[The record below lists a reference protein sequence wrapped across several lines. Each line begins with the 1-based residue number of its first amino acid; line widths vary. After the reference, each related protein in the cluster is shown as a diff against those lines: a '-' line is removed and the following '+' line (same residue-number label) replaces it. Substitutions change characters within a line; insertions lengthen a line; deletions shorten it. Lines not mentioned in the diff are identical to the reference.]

1 MTIWIK
7 IIGWMLKG
15 KNVVEAV
22 KKEYDANKFIGVVG
36 SRLVWGPFWVLVGEI
51 LSSAFGI
58 SIEQATWD
66 SLTDTIINSIPA
78 IVQLWGAFLFVKS
91 LIERVVK
98 ALKKKDDGQNG
109 SGTP

>member
-22 KKEYDANKFIGVVG
+22 KKEYDAGKFVAVVG

-51 LSSAFGI
+51 LSSVFGI
-58 SIEQATWD
+58 SIEQATFD
-66 SLTDTIINSIPA
+66 SLTDAIVNSIPA
-78 IVQLWGAFLFVKS
+78 IMQLWGAFLFVKAI
-91 LIERVVK
+91 IERIIK
-98 ALKKKDDGQNG
+98 AFREKQDG